1 MSNVDRTPSWEEE
14 NVRAA
19 SSPAS
24 NFLSVQIG
32 GVIVAAL
39 YVAREVLV
47 PITVAVLLS
56 FVLLPLVNV

>member
-1 MSNVDRTPSWEEE
+1 
-14 NVRAA
+14 
-19 SSPAS
+19 
-24 NFLSVQIG
+24 LSLQIG
-32 GVIVAAL
+32 VVIVAAL